1 MSEIKSLSVGNGD
14 MFYVNHN
21 SDNFSMIDCNITDER
36 KSEILDEVKKLA
48 GKKGRRSFYQYA
60 PGPRSYSGY

>member
-36 KSEILDEVKKLA
+36 KSEI
-48 GKKGRRSFYQYA
+48 
-60 PGPRSYSGY
+60 P